1 MLMLTRKLDLTDF
14 PSLIKTLLTFC
25 FTNQTTVN
33 VTAYCIDQQSHDFFF
48 QTLELTTIMIEAA
61 FCID

>member
-25 FTNQTTVN
+25 FTNKTT
-33 VTAYCIDQQSHDFFF
+33 VTAYYIDQ
-48 QTLELTTIMIEAA
+48 
-61 FCID
+61 